1 MKKLAIALLVL
12 ATLNSCKTEKET
24 TSDKLTL
31 MTLDPG
37 HFHASLIQKSMLPGI
52 DSVCYVYAPK
62 SLGVSA
68 HNALLN
74 EYNIREENPTGWKVE
89 SYIDSDFLEKML
101 EEKPG
106 NIVVLAGNNKRK
118 TDYIHKSVSAAL
130 NVLSDKPMAI
140 NKEGFNL
147 LIDAFDVAKEK
158 QVLLYDI
165 MTERYNIF
173 SILQKELVHNADL
186 FGTLEKGTIDNPAII
201 KNSVHHFYKEVSGKP
216 LIRPDWYYDVEQEGE
231 GIVDVTTHS
240 IDLIQWQ
247 LFPENVFDYKADVE
261 VLNANR
267 YPTKISLE
275 QFKRSTG
282 DSVFPGFLQK
292 DVKNDTLNVYA
303 NGEINYSLKGVH
315 SKVAVQWNYQ
325 APEGSGDTHL
335 SQIRGTRSIVS
346 IKQGKEQNYKP
357 RLYLEPAAAAGFT
370 EDDKKAINAGF
381 ETIASKYKGI
391 ALKPEGNGY
400 VVDVPA
406 DLLEGHEEH
415 FAHVANKFL
424 DYVRAGEM
432 PEWEKSYMLTKYYI
446 TTEALAK
453 AKTLR

>member
-89 SYIDSDFLEKML
+89 SYTDSDFLEKML

-147 LIDAFDVAKEK
+147 LIDAFDVAKDK

-201 KNSVHHFYKEVSGKP
+201 KNSVHHFFKEVSGKP

-267 YPTKISLE
+267 YPTKISLAEFE
-275 QFKRSTG
+275 QSTG
-282 DSVFPGFLQK
+282 DAAFPGFLQK

-325 APEGSGDTHL
+325 APEGSVDTHL

-357 RLYLEPAAAAGFT
+357 RLYIEPAAATGFT

-391 ALKPEGNGY
+391 ALKAEGNGY

>member
-1 MKKLAIALLVL
+1 MKKLAIALLII

-165 MTERYNIF
+165 MTERYNIY

-247 LFPENVFDYKADVE
+247 LFPENVFDYKTDVE

-357 RLYLEPAAAAGFT
+357 RLYIEPAAATGFT
-370 EDDKKAINAGF
+370 EDDKQPITAGF

-400 VVDVPA
+400 VVEVPA

>member
-1 MKKLAIALLVL
+1 MKKLAIALLII

-357 RLYLEPAAAAGFT
+357 RLYIEPAAATGFT
-370 EDDKKAINAGF
+370 EDAKKAINAGF
-381 ETIASKYKGI
+381 ETIAIKYKGI

-400 VVDVPA
+400 VVEVPA

-424 DYVRAGEM
+424 DYVRAGE
-432 PEWEKSYMLTKYYI
+432 
-446 TTEALAK
+446 
-453 AKTLR
+453 

>member
-68 HNALLN
+68 HTALLN

-89 SYIDSDFLEKML
+89 SYTDSDFLEKML

-267 YPTKISLE
+267 YPTKISLAEFE
-275 QFKRSTG
+275 QSTG
-282 DSVFPGFLQK
+282 DAAFPGFLQK

-357 RLYLEPAAAAGFT
+357 RLYLEPAAATGFT
-370 EDDKKAINAGF
+370 EDDKKAITAGF

-400 VVDVPA
+400 VVEVPA

>member
-12 ATLNSCKTEKET
+12 ATSNSCKTEKET

-357 RLYLEPAAAAGFT
+357 GLYIEPAAATGFT

-391 ALKPEGNGY
+391 ALKPEGNAY

>member
-140 NKEGFNL
+140 DKEGFNL

-201 KNSVHHFYKEVSGKP
+201 KNSVHHFFKEVSGKP

-267 YPTKISLE
+267 YPTKISLAEFE
-275 QFKRSTG
+275 QSTG
-282 DSVFPGFLQK
+282 DAAFPGFLQK
-292 DVKNDTLNVYA
+292 
-303 NGEINYSLKGVH
+303 
-315 SKVAVQWNYQ
+315 
-325 APEGSGDTHL
+325 
-335 SQIRGTRSIVS
+335 
-346 IKQGKEQNYKP
+346 
-357 RLYLEPAAAAGFT
+357 
-370 EDDKKAINAGF
+370 
-381 ETIASKYKGI
+381 
-391 ALKPEGNGY
+391 
-400 VVDVPA
+400 
-406 DLLEGHEEH
+406 
-415 FAHVANKFL
+415 
-424 DYVRAGEM
+424 
-432 PEWEKSYMLTKYYI
+432 
-446 TTEALAK
+446 
-453 AKTLR
+453 

>member
-275 QFKRSTG
+275 HFKRSTG

-357 RLYLEPAAAAGFT
+357 RLYLEPAAATGFT
-370 EDDKKAINAGF
+370 EDDKKAITAGF

>member
-140 NKEGFNL
+140 DKEGFNL

>member
-247 LFPENVFDYKADVE
+247 LFPENVFDYKADVK

-357 RLYLEPAAAAGFT
+357 RLYIEPAAAAGFT
-370 EDDKKAINAGF
+370 EDDKKAIKAGF

>member
-74 EYNIREENPTGWKVE
+74 EYNIREDNPTGWKVE
-89 SYIDSDFLEKML
+89 SYTDSDFLEKML

-275 QFKRSTG
+275 QFEQSTG
-282 DSVFPGFLQK
+282 DAAFPGFLQK

-357 RLYLEPAAAAGFT
+357 RLYIEPAAAPGFT
-370 EDDKKAINAGF
+370 EDDKKAITAGF
-381 ETIASKYKGI
+381 ETIANKYKGI

-400 VVDVPA
+400 VVEIPA

-415 FAHVANKFL
+415 FAHVANKFF

-432 PEWEKSYMLTKYYI
+432 PEWEKSFMLTKYYI

>member
-140 NKEGFNL
+140 DKEGFNL

-391 ALKPEGNGY
+391 ALKPEGNAY

-453 AKTLR
+453 AKTIR

>member
-1 MKKLAIALLVL
+1 MKKLAIALLVI
-12 ATLNSCKTEKET
+12 ATLNSCKSEKET
-24 TSDKLTL
+24 SSDKLTL

-68 HNALLN
+68 HLALLN
-74 EYNIREENPTGWKVE
+74 GYNIREENPTSWKVE
-89 SYIDSDFLEKML
+89 SYINADFLEKML

-140 NKEGFNL
+140 NKDGFNL

-158 QVLLYDI
+158 KVMLYDI

-173 SILQKELVHNADL
+173 SILQKELIHNADL
-186 FGTLEKGTIDNPAII
+186 FGTLEKGTLENPAII

-267 YPTKISLE
+267 YPTQISLA
-275 QFKRSTG
+275 QFKQSTG
-282 DSVFPGFLQK
+282 DAAFPSFLQK

-303 NGEINYSLKGVH
+303 NGEINYSIKGVH

-357 RLYLEPAAAAGFT
+357 RLYIEPAAATGFT
-370 EDDKKAINAGF
+370 EDDKKAITVGF
-381 ETIASKYKGI
+381 ETIASKYKGLM
-391 ALKPEGNGY
+391 LKPEGKGY
-400 VVDVPA
+400 VIEVPA

-415 FAHVANKFL
+415 FAHVANKFF
-424 DYVRAGEM
+424 DYVRTGEM